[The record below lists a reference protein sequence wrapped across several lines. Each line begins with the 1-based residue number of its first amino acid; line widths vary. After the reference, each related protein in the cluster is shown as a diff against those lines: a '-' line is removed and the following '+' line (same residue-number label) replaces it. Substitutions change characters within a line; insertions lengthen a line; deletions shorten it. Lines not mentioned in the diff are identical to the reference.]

1 MNFTEICNFDI
12 YSQQFELQLYES
24 LHEKLE
30 RALKEKLA
38 ALEDRLNILV
48 QLRDSEERVADSE
61 AFIDILKVFPL
72 QKSHFIFKF

>member
-1 MNFTEICNFDI
+1 MNFTENFNFDI

-72 QKSHFIFKF
+72 QKSRFISKF